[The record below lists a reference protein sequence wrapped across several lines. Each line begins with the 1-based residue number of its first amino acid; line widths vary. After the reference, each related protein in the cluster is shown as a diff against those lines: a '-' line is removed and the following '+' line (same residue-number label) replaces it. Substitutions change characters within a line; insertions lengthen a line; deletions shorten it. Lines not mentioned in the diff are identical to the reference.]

1 MTKRSRQRQLQ
12 KLAERRAEERRRRR
26 RKQVAAMVVGGLIAA
41 GGLTVGALALFG
53 GDDPPA
59 EPVAGP
65 TPTPTQEE
73 TMAEPPGVACGGEV
87 PAAADERK
95 PSYDDPPDMQLSEG
109 ADYRAVLRTSC
120 GRIEVDL
127 FEDRTPITVNNLVFL
142 AREGFYEGTLFHRV
156 IAGFMNQGGDPEGTG
171 MGGPGYQF
179 EDEIVDELT
188 FDRPGLF
195 AMANA
200 GPGTNGSQFFITA
213 APAEH
218 LDGLHTIFG
227 EVVEGMEVAERIN
240 QLETGPND
248 KPIETVYIESIQIRE
263 A

>member
-53 GDDPPA
+53 GDDPPT

-73 TMAEPPGVACGGEV
+73 TMAEPQGVACGGEV
-87 PAAADERK
+87 PEAADQRK
-95 PSYDDPPDMQLSEG
+95 QSYDQAPRMQLDG
-109 ADYRAVLRTSC
+109 DADYHAVLRTSC
-120 GRIEVDL
+120 GRIEIDL
-127 FEDRTPITVNNLVFL
+127 FEDRTPITVNNFVFL
-142 AREGFYEGTLFHRV
+142 AREGFYDGTIFHRV

-171 MGGPGYQF
+171 MGGPGYEF
-179 EDEIVDELT
+179 EDEVMEELG
-188 FDRPGLF
+188 FDRGGLL

-213 APAEH
+213 APAPH

-227 EVVEGMEVAERIN
+227 EVVEGMDVAERIN

-248 KPIETVYIESIQIRE
+248 NPIDTVYIESIQIRE

>member
-26 RKQVAAMVVGGLIAA
+26 RKRIAAGVVGGLIAA

-53 GDDPPA
+53 GDDPPT

-73 TMAEPPGVACGGEV
+73 TMAEPQGVACGGDV
-87 PAAADERK
+87 PEAADRRRQ
-95 PSYDDPPDMQLSEG
+95 SYDEPPETGLSEG

-120 GRIEVDL
+120 GRIEIDL
-127 FEDRTPITVNNLVFL
+127 FEEQTPVTVNNFAFL
-142 AREGFYEGTLFHRV
+142 SRERFYDGTIFHRV

-179 EDEIVDELT
+179 EDEIVDELG
-188 FDRPGLF
+188 FDRGGLL

-213 APAEH
+213 APAPH

-227 EVVEGMEVAERIN
+227 EVVEGMDVVERIN
-240 QLETGPND
+240 ELETDQGDRPTA
-248 KPIETVYIESIQIRE
+248 TVYIESIQIRE